1 MTRNEIVQTLQENP
15 EQAREAQEQFQAL
28 MSRSATDMDFRQK
41 LLTDPRAAIKE
52 FTGREMAADRSIRF
66 VASEGKPTVVLPEF
80 VGADAELNDAEL
92 EAVAGGATPAAA
104 VIVGFVAL
112 YTYCIMETADSGC
125 S

>member
-1 MTRNEIVQTLQENP
+1 
-15 EQAREAQEQFQAL
+15 
-28 MSRSATDMDFRQK
+28 MDFRQQ

-52 FTGREMAADRSIRF
+52 FTGREMAADRSIKF
-66 VASEGKPTVVLPEF
+66 VASEGKETVVLPEF
-80 VGADAELNDAEL
+80 VGADAELNEAEL
-92 EAVAGGATPAAA
+92 EAVAGGATPGV

>member
-15 EQAREAQEQFQAL
+15 EQALQVQEQFQAL

-52 FTGREMAADRSIRF
+52 FTGREMAADRSIKF
-66 VASEGKPTVVLPEF
+66 VASEGKETVVLPEF
-80 VGADAELNDAEL
+80 VGADAELNEAEL
-92 EAVAGGATPAAA
+92 EAVAGGATPGV